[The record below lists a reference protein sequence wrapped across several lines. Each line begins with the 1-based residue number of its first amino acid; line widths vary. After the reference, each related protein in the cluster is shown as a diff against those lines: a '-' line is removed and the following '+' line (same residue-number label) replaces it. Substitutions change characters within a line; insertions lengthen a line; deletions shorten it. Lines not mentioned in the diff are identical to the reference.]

1 MCLNKIT
8 VVSCVD
14 HVARCDDNIRLGH
27 ALDAVQIFDISSD
40 ICAVDIT
47 DLTLFRVHNAQ
58 LATLGVDIVMT
69 SGAEMLGQRT
79 RFPAHIN
86 LDIINT
92 TVTHIGDREID
103 DTISAEE

>member
-27 ALDAVQIFDISSD
+27 ALDAVQIIDISSD

-69 SGAEMLGQRT
+69 SGTEMFGQGT
-79 RFPAHIN
+79 RFPAHID
-86 LDIINT
+86 LDIINAA
-92 TVTHIGDREID
+92 VAHIGNREID